1 MKFEDFCL
9 NKINWLVFEGC
20 KVIGRLTTL
29 SANNIHTHIC
39 LYVRL
44 YVFPTGCV
52 GISAHVHTLI
62 FSYVLIPYSCMCIGV
77 FFGQCHINLGVVVMH
92 YITMRAYCKWI
103 YIYIFAMTL
112 NLILKVSI
120 WLLCGLLAVDGPY
133 PKLWCSTFFFVF
145 FYTPK
150 PLHSAEFQVR
160 AALWVVACF
169 VVVVI
174 IIFLLFYV
182 VWHIVNGLRCM

>member
-92 YITMRAYCKWI
+92 YITMRAYCKRI
-103 YIYIFAMTL
+103 YIYIFL
-112 NLILKVSI
+112 PWHWISF
-120 WLLCGLLAVDGPY
+120 WRFPFDC
-133 PKLWCSTFFFVF
+133 C
-145 FYTPK
+145 
-150 PLHSAEFQVR
+150 
-160 AALWVVACF
+160 VACWQLTAHTQNYGARLF
-169 VVVVI
+169 SSYFFI
-174 IIFLLFYV
+174 LLSHSTALNFKFEQLSG
-182 VWHIVNGLRCM
+182 WLHALLLS